1 MSTKSVLSAKS
12 SAELLSYIINVTPEL
27 RGEIDLPVQGE
38 SIKPIGQIIINNER
52 YKNAFINTVNLIG
65 LTVIKRNGWDNPWN
79 FTKRGTLRFGQQIR
93 ELINDLCN
101 VYDYN
106 SNFSDKDRFL
116 ETVVPNVFNYI
127 HELNFQK
134 FYQTTT
140 SDSQL
145 AMAFET
151 EDSLFEY
158 IDNAISMLYE
168 SLKYDTYIV
177 DKYMLCRRIL
187 DGTVTPVQISNYS
200 SLTPR
205 QRVSALKSVSNKMT
219 FRSPNYNP
227 AGVRR
232 ATRFDDQIMIINT
245 EFEADFSTDV
255 LATSFFR
262 DEADMKSR
270 MVLCDGFANH
280 DTDRLTEVLG
290 SAYVTFTDT
299 ELNQLKSVPAVLI
312 SREWFMDY
320 DYALD
325 NASGEKTTEF
335 YNPTTLENNHFL
347 HAWRVFS
354 TSPFEQAAVFT
365 SLAPEVSAVSVTP
378 STASI
383 TKGQSLKLSA
393 SVTNSGFANKGVY
406 WAIDSAAET
415 KKATIN
421 QEGKLQIPANYD
433 STGNGTAGV
442 YTITISSAL
451 AAGDKL
457 SVNGIEY
464 TVAAADDTVGEQ
476 VTALQTAL
484 NVTTITTN
492 YAISGSSPNTV
503 LTEASGKYGQVGK
516 PTVVLTKTSGSTGVV
531 TVTETTKG
539 VLAGN
544 KIMVT
549 ATSVFDN
556 DETGT
561 AIITVV

>member
-1 MSTKSVLSAKS
+1 MSTKNVLSAKT

-27 RGEIDLPVQGE
+27 RENIDLPVQGE
-38 SIKPIGQIIINNER
+38 SIKPIGQIIVNNER
-52 YKNAFINTVNLIG
+52 YRNAFINTVNLIG

-106 SNFSDKDRFL
+106 KNFNDKDRFL

-158 IDNAISMLYE
+158 IDNSIAMLYE

-187 DGTVTPVQISNYS
+187 DGTVTPVKIENYS
-200 SLTPR
+200 ALSPR

-227 AGVRR
+227 AGIRR

-245 EFEADFSTDV
+245 EFEADFSTEV

-262 DEADMKSR
+262 NEAEMKSR
-270 MVLCDGFANH
+270 MVLIDGFDNH
-280 DTDRLTEVLG
+280 DTERLSEVLEEG
-290 SAYVTFTDT
+290 YVAFTET
-299 ELNQLKSVPAVLI
+299 ELAMLKSIPAVLI

-325 NASGEKTTEF
+325 NASGEKQTEF

-354 TSPFEQAAVFT
+354 TSPFENGAVFT
-365 SLAPEVSAVSVTP
+365 SETPSVVSVAVSPATASVSA
-378 STASI
+378 
-383 TKGQSLKLSA
+383 GQSVDMSA
-393 SVTNSGFANKGVY
+393 TVVTVGFANKGVV
-406 WAIDSAAET
+406 WSVDSTSEAA
-415 KKATIN
+415 KVVISQN
-421 QEGKLQIPANYD
+421 GKLQIP
-433 STGNGTAGV
+433 STAV
-442 YTITISSAL
+442 SESTIT
-451 AAGDKL
+451 
-457 SVNGIEY
+457 
-464 TVAAADDTVGEQ
+464 
-476 VTALQTAL
+476 
-484 NVTTITTN
+484 
-492 YAISGSSPNTV
+492 
-503 LTEASGKYGQVGK
+503 
-516 PTVVLTKTSGSTGVV
+516 
-531 TVTETTKG
+531 
-539 VLAGN
+539 
-544 KIMVT
+544 VT

-556 DETGT
+556 TVIGT
-561 AIITVV
+561 ATITVA